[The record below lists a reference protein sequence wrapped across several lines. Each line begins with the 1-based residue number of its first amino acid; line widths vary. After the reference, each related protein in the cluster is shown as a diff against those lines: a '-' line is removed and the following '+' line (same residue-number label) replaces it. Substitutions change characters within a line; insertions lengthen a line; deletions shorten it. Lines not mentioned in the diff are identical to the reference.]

1 MAETDPSHFTNCVAG
16 TPGGSRDRKREAS
29 SPLVSDD
36 TFVDKRTRHGS
47 NTSIINRSAGANLL
61 GPVDEIEMG
70 GGSPQLC
77 TSPPTHHPSK
87 PLHPPDVILIA
98 GELRSL
104 MLPEIKVVIRD
115 AVHEATAK
123 MLEEI
128 RSLKEENARL
138 QTAYESL
145 EKRLVTAEE
154 ENENLEQY
162 SRRNS
167 LRISGIPEAENESTD
182 DLVRQL
188 AEDLEVE
195 ISDIEIDR
203 SHRVGRPDDGKRGK
217 RSREII
223 VKFTR
228 YNTRN
233 KLYQVRKQLR
243 DKPSRKTVF
252 INEDLTRKR
261 SKLLFDARTLVRV
274 KALKA
279 AYSFDG
285 RIFVRDLDD
294 KRHLIKSNAD
304 ICQFGDVNG
313 ALRHLES
320 RRSRR

>member
-1 MAETDPSHFTNCVAG
+1 MAETDQSHFTGDAG

-138 QTAYESL
+138 QTAL
-145 EKRLVTAEE
+145 QQKKRMKTWNNTVVATAFVF
-154 ENENLEQY
+154 LGY
-162 SRRNS
+162 
-167 LRISGIPEAENESTD
+167 LR
-182 DLVRQL
+182 L
-188 AEDLEVE
+188 
-195 ISDIEIDR
+195 
-203 SHRVGRPDDGKRGK
+203 
-217 RSREII
+217 
-223 VKFTR
+223 
-228 YNTRN
+228 
-233 KLYQVRKQLR
+233 
-243 DKPSRKTVF
+243 KT
-252 INEDLTRKR
+252 NPLMT
-261 SKLLFDARTLVRV
+261 
-274 KALKA
+274 
-279 AYSFDG
+279 
-285 RIFVRDLDD
+285 
-294 KRHLIKSNAD
+294 
-304 ICQFGDVNG
+304 
-313 ALRHLES
+313 
-320 RRSRR
+320 